1 MPGRIQFDDEFN
13 YRSRNYSRPGVLKT
27 RKKRLTLTQK
37 LIKIGLCKNQRGAER
52 FLIIFALICFATGVL
67 FTVSVLNPAIK
78 YKMIFKLEGKQVLSD
93 DEARVYIDNKI
104 MEIYSANK
112 NAGSTKE
119 DITNE

>member
-13 YRSRNYSRPGVLKT
+13 YRSKNYSRPSVLKT

-52 FLIIFALICFATGVL
+52 FLIIFALICFVTGIL
-67 FTVSVLNPAIK
+67 FTISVLNPAMK
-78 YKMIFKLEGKQVLSD
+78 YKMIFKLEGKKVLND

-104 MEIYSANK
+104 EELHHNRSNINRD
-112 NAGSTKE
+112 NL
-119 DITNE
+119 